1 MWNLRGS
8 TETVSFAG
16 GRGRA
21 EADTLFLPFYLFLKD
36 FIYPFMRDTE
46 EEAETQAEREAAS
59 MQGT

>member
-1 MWNLRGS
+1 MWNLPGS

-46 EEAETQAEREAAS
+46 EEAET
-59 MQGT
+59 